1 MCGKA
6 YIVYGSLYR
15 HIIFVWTIFLWMMNK
30 HWTFLIIQKKEAVIS
45 DKNICQWTKN
55 INLSRKCNVCEE
67 VLENAGCIA
76 IDKNKVV
83 QRVELDMKKIID
95 VQNKL
100 SNGKDVDQRDI
111 SGTIWVVNNFS
122 WGKNHLVGEK
132 NLIKMLGEQN
142 CSWLDFYMFRKDVSR
157 K

>member
-1 MCGKA
+1 
-6 YIVYGSLYR
+6 
-15 HIIFVWTIFLWMMNK
+15 MNK

-67 VLENAGCIA
+67 VLENVGCIA

-111 SGTIWVVNNFS
+111 SVLLLGGVMNIL
-122 WGKNHLVGEK
+122 HQHDALEK
-132 NLIKMLGEQN
+132 LEE
-142 CSWLDFYMFRKDVSR
+142 
-157 K
+157 